1 MASVTSL
8 MNSTSSTSSLYGNRN
23 VISGLASGM
32 DTESMIENSVSGYKS
47 KISSLQQK
55 MTQMQWKQDAY
66 RSLITQMNNL
76 LNKYTSYTS
85 STNLF
90 SANFFSKAINTVANG
105 ANAAKVSASGK
116 SSSNVSIDAIK
127 QLAEAASYTVGT
139 GHLVSNGSDTSKIEW
154 NKNVDTSKVAGSLT
168 IEYGGGDKKSGSVI
182 NLNFGEDEVFNSA
195 KEMADAINAKLKEKK
210 VTSSSSTSSADNY
223 LEAYVDGTGRVAIK
237 DLKGNNFRISG
248 VSGEGM
254 QKIFEE
260 TERGSIAASTK
271 PVTKDDL
278 VDSVKRED
286 YLKDQTIYV
295 NLDGKTKSIKLE
307 DIFNSDTYKNAA
319 KGNEQQKSEAFAK
332 ALNERLGSEFNGKV
346 KVEAGTDGSLKFTGP
361 GKGST
366 LMVKGSNDAVN
377 NALGLGEGGYSTNLQ
392 TGWTLKRVLGDKAA
406 GLFTEAAT
414 DKDGNFIDKDGKIVD
429 SKDKAAKVATIEING
444 TRLQFGEDD
453 TIQTVMDKINGSD
466 AGVELKYSS
475 MTGNFAFTS
484 KETGADSKI
493 DIGGTLGTALFVP
506 DEGKLS
512 GNFNEAY
519 GLGLKSGE
527 SKHITFKPEGV
538 GVTVGFSINAD
549 TTMEDVA
556 KELTESFSNEKI
568 SFSVNKYTGALE
580 ATNTKT
586 GESVNLQVGERV
598 DALDRPRPGGGY
610 YTKFEEKYQSKGGT
624 SKYTQGK
631 DAVFTAT
638 VNGEQLTLTRSSN
651 TVDLDGMSVTLKGA
665 FGYTADGK
673 VDPTAEKIT
682 FTTNS
687 DSDKIVDTIKA
698 FVEDYNKLVTELHNA
713 YSTMPLQDSKGN
725 NYLPMTEDELAKN
738 SESYIKS
745 YEEKA
750 KTGLLFGDSDL
761 SNLYTRLTQSVQ
773 GSGEIGAALRS
784 IGLSVE
790 YSAGLSTL
798 SLDEDKLRSALDSD
812 PDKVKNAFTAS
823 TSTGASSN
831 GIMAG
836 LKSTLEQYGK
846 TSMGSP
852 GILVKKAGT
861 TLSSYSLTNNEIQDQ
876 MDNLQKQIDKWQDKM
891 GDRIDFYTKQFTQL
905 EMLIN
910 QMNSQSS
917 ALSGMMG
924 G

>member
-1 MASVTSL
+1 

-139 GHLVSNGSDTSKIEW
+139 SHLVSNGSDTSKIEW
-154 NKNVDTSKVAGSLT
+154 NTNVDTSKVAGSLT

-195 KEMADAINAKLKEKK
+195 QEMADAINAKLKEKK

-237 DLKGNNFRISG
+237 DLKGNNFRITG

-271 PVTKDDL
+271 PVTKADL

-286 YLKDQTIYV
+286 YLKNQTIYV

-319 KGNEQQKSEAFAK
+319 KGTEQQKSEAFAA
-332 ALNERLGSEFNGKV
+332 ALNERLDSEFNGKV
-346 KVEAGTDGSLKFTGP
+346 KVEANADGSLKFTGP
-361 GKGST
+361 ENNGST

-392 TGWTLKRVLGDKAA
+392 TGWTLKKVLGDKAA

-414 DKDGNFIDKDGKIVD
+414 DKDGNFIDKDGKVVD
-429 SKDKAAKVATIEING
+429 SADKAAKVATIEING
-444 TRLQFGEDD
+444 TKLQFGEDD

-493 DIGGTLGTALFVP
+493 DIGGTLGTALF
-506 DEGKLS
+506 G
-512 GNFNEAY
+512 
-519 GLGLKSGE
+519 
-527 SKHITFKPEGV
+527 
-538 GVTVGFSINAD
+538 
-549 TTMEDVA
+549 
-556 KELTESFSNEKI
+556 
-568 SFSVNKYTGALE
+568 
-580 ATNTKT
+580 
-586 GESVNLQVGERV
+586 RV
-598 DALDRPRPGGGY
+598 DSSGITDDKAEVNPDIKGT
-610 YTKFEEKYQSKGGT
+610 YTK
-624 SKYTQGK
+624 GK
-631 DAVFTAT
+631 DAEFVAT
-638 VNGEQLTLTRSSN
+638 VNGERLELTRSSN
-651 TVDLDGMSVTLKGA
+651 TVDLDGLSVTLKGT
-665 FGYTADGK
+665 FDEGG
-673 VDPTAEKIT
+673 EKIT

-687 DSDKIVDTIKA
+687 DSDKIVDTVKA

-713 YSTMPLQDSKGN
+713 YSTMPLQDSRGN
-725 NYLPMTEDELAKN
+725 NYLPMTEDEMSKN

-846 TSMGSP
+846 TSIGSP

>member
-139 GHLVSNGSDTSKIEW
+139 SHLVSNGSDTSKIEW
-154 NKNVDTSKVAGSLT
+154 NTNVDTSKVAGSLT

-195 KEMADAINAKLKEKK
+195 QEMADAINAKLKEKK

-237 DLKGNNFRISG
+237 DLKGNNFRITG

-271 PVTKDDL
+271 PVTKADL

-286 YLKDQTIYV
+286 YLKNQTIYV

-319 KGNEQQKSEAFAK
+319 KGTEQQKSEAFAA
-332 ALNERLGSEFNGKV
+332 ALNERLDSEFNGKV
-346 KVEAGTDGSLKFTGP
+346 KVEANADGSLKFTGP
-361 GKGST
+361 ENNGST

-392 TGWTLKRVLGDKAA
+392 TGWTLKKVLGDKAA

-414 DKDGNFIDKDGKIVD
+414 DKDGNFIDKDGKVVD
-429 SKDKAAKVATIEING
+429 SADKAAKVATIEING
-444 TRLQFGEDD
+444 TKLQFGEDD

-493 DIGGTLGTALFVP
+493 DIGGTLGTALF
-506 DEGKLS
+506 G
-512 GNFNEAY
+512 
-519 GLGLKSGE
+519 
-527 SKHITFKPEGV
+527 
-538 GVTVGFSINAD
+538 
-549 TTMEDVA
+549 
-556 KELTESFSNEKI
+556 
-568 SFSVNKYTGALE
+568 
-580 ATNTKT
+580 
-586 GESVNLQVGERV
+586 RV
-598 DALDRPRPGGGY
+598 DSSGITDDKAEVNPDIKGT
-610 YTKFEEKYQSKGGT
+610 YTK
-624 SKYTQGK
+624 GK
-631 DAVFTAT
+631 DAEFVAT
-638 VNGEQLTLTRSSN
+638 VNGERLELTRSSN
-651 TVDLDGMSVTLKGA
+651 TVDLDGLSVTLKGT
-665 FGYTADGK
+665 FDEGG
-673 VDPTAEKIT
+673 EKIT

-687 DSDKIVDTIKA
+687 DSDKIVDTVKA

-713 YSTMPLQDSKGN
+713 YSTMPLQDSRGN
-725 NYLPMTEDELAKN
+725 NYLPMTEDEMSKN

-836 LKSTLEQYGK
+836 LKSTQEQYGK
-846 TSMGSP
+846 TSIGSP

>member
-139 GHLVSNGSDTSKIEW
+139 SHLVSNGSDTSKIEW
-154 NKNVDTSKVAGSLT
+154 NTNVDTSKVAGSLT

-195 KEMADAINAKLKEKK
+195 QEMADAINAKLKEKK

-237 DLKGNNFRISG
+237 DLKGNNFRITG

-271 PVTKDDL
+271 PVTKADL

-286 YLKDQTIYV
+286 YLKNQTIYV

-319 KGNEQQKSEAFAK
+319 KGTEQQKSEAFAA
-332 ALNERLGSEFNGKV
+332 ALNERLDSEFNGKV
-346 KVEAGTDGSLKFTGP
+346 KVEANADGSLKFTGP
-361 GKGST
+361 ENNGST

-392 TGWTLKRVLGDKAA
+392 TGWTLKKVLGDKAA

-414 DKDGNFIDKDGKIVD
+414 DKDGNYIDKDGKVVD
-429 SKDKAAKVATIEING
+429 SEDKAAKVATIEING
-444 TRLQFGEDD
+444 TKLQFGEDD

-493 DIGGTLGTALFVP
+493 DIGGTLGTALF
-506 DEGKLS
+506 G
-512 GNFNEAY
+512 
-519 GLGLKSGE
+519 
-527 SKHITFKPEGV
+527 
-538 GVTVGFSINAD
+538 
-549 TTMEDVA
+549 
-556 KELTESFSNEKI
+556 
-568 SFSVNKYTGALE
+568 
-580 ATNTKT
+580 
-586 GESVNLQVGERV
+586 RV
-598 DALDRPRPGGGY
+598 DSSGITDDKAEVNPDIKGT
-610 YTKFEEKYQSKGGT
+610 YTK
-624 SKYTQGK
+624 GK
-631 DAVFTAT
+631 DAEFVAT
-638 VNGEQLTLTRSSN
+638 VNGERLELTRSSN
-651 TVDLDGMSVTLKGA
+651 TVDLDGLSVTLKGT
-665 FGYTADGK
+665 FDEGG
-673 VDPTAEKIT
+673 EKIT

-687 DSDKIVDTIKA
+687 DSDKIVDTVKA

-713 YSTMPLQDSKGN
+713 YSTMPLQDSRGN
-725 NYLPMTEDELAKN
+725 NYLPMTEDEMSKN

-846 TSMGSP
+846 TSIGSP

>member
-139 GHLVSNGSDTSKIEW
+139 SHLVSNGSDTSKIEW
-154 NKNVDTSKVAGSLT
+154 NTNVDTSKVAGSLT

-195 KEMADAINAKLKEKK
+195 QEMADAINAKLKEKK

-237 DLKGNNFRISG
+237 DLKGNNFRITG

-271 PVTKDDL
+271 PVTKADL

-286 YLKDQTIYV
+286 YLKNQTIYV

-319 KGNEQQKSEAFAK
+319 KGTEQQKSEAFAA
-332 ALNERLGSEFNGKV
+332 ALNERLDSEFNGKV
-346 KVEAGTDGSLKFTGP
+346 KVEANADGSLKFTGP
-361 GKGST
+361 ENNGST

-392 TGWTLKRVLGDKAA
+392 TGWTLKKVLGDKAA

-414 DKDGNFIDKDGKIVD
+414 DKDGNFIDKDGKVVD
-429 SKDKAAKVATIEING
+429 SADKAAKVATIEING
-444 TRLQFGEDD
+444 TKLQFGEDD

-493 DIGGTLGTALFVP
+493 DIGGTLGTALF
-506 DEGKLS
+506 G
-512 GNFNEAY
+512 
-519 GLGLKSGE
+519 
-527 SKHITFKPEGV
+527 
-538 GVTVGFSINAD
+538 
-549 TTMEDVA
+549 
-556 KELTESFSNEKI
+556 
-568 SFSVNKYTGALE
+568 
-580 ATNTKT
+580 
-586 GESVNLQVGERV
+586 RV
-598 DALDRPRPGGGY
+598 DSSGITDDKAEVNPDIKGT
-610 YTKFEEKYQSKGGT
+610 YTK
-624 SKYTQGK
+624 GK
-631 DAVFTAT
+631 DAEFVAT
-638 VNGEQLTLTRSSN
+638 VNGERLELKRSSN
-651 TVDLDGMSVTLKGA
+651 TVDLDGLSVTLKGT
-665 FGYTADGK
+665 FDEGG
-673 VDPTAEKIT
+673 EKIT

-687 DSDKIVDTIKA
+687 DSDKIVDTVKA

-713 YSTMPLQDSKGN
+713 YSTMPLQDSRGN
-725 NYLPMTEDELAKN
+725 NYLPMTEDEMSKN

-846 TSMGSP
+846 TSIGSP

>member
-139 GHLVSNGSDTSKIEW
+139 SHLVSNGSDTSKIEW
-154 NKNVDTSKVAGSLT
+154 NTNVDTSKVAGSLT

-195 KEMADAINAKLKEKK
+195 QEMADAINAKLKEKK

-237 DLKGNNFRISG
+237 DLKGNNFRITG

-271 PVTKDDL
+271 PVTKADL

-286 YLKDQTIYV
+286 YLKNQTIYV

-319 KGNEQQKSEAFAK
+319 KGTEQQKSEAFAA
-332 ALNERLGSEFNGKV
+332 ALNERLDSEFNGKV
-346 KVEAGTDGSLKFTGP
+346 KVEANADGSLKFTGP
-361 GKGST
+361 ENNGST

-392 TGWTLKRVLGDKAA
+392 TGWTLKKVLGDKAA

-414 DKDGNFIDKDGKIVD
+414 DKDGNFIDKDGKVVD
-429 SKDKAAKVATIEING
+429 SADKAAKVATIEING
-444 TRLQFGEDD
+444 TKLQFGEDD

-493 DIGGTLGTALFVP
+493 DIGGTLGTALF
-506 DEGKLS
+506 G
-512 GNFNEAY
+512 
-519 GLGLKSGE
+519 
-527 SKHITFKPEGV
+527 
-538 GVTVGFSINAD
+538 
-549 TTMEDVA
+549 
-556 KELTESFSNEKI
+556 
-568 SFSVNKYTGALE
+568 
-580 ATNTKT
+580 
-586 GESVNLQVGERV
+586 RV
-598 DALDRPRPGGGY
+598 DSSGITDDKAEVNPDIKGT
-610 YTKFEEKYQSKGGT
+610 YTK
-624 SKYTQGK
+624 GK
-631 DAVFTAT
+631 DAEFVAT
-638 VNGEQLTLTRSSN
+638 VNGERLELTRSSN
-651 TVDLDGMSVTLKGA
+651 TVDLDGLSVTLKGT
-665 FGYTADGK
+665 FDESS
-673 VDPTAEKIT
+673 EKIT
-682 FTTNS
+682 FTTTS
-687 DSDKIVDTIKA
+687 DSDKIVDTVKA

-725 NYLPMTEDELAKN
+725 DYLPLTEDEISKN

-846 TSMGSP
+846 TSIGSP

-905 EMLIN
+905 EMLMN

>member
-8 MNSTSSTSSLYGNRN
+8 MNSTNNTSSIYGNRN
-23 VISGLASGM
+23 VLSGLASGM

-139 GHLVSNGSDTSKIEW
+139 SHLVSNGSDTSKIEW
-154 NKNVDTSKVAGSLT
+154 NTNVDTSKVAGSLT

-195 KEMADAINAKLKEKK
+195 QEMADAINAKLKEKK

-237 DLKGNNFRISG
+237 DLKGNNFRITG

-271 PVTKDDL
+271 PVTKADL

-286 YLKDQTIYV
+286 YLKNQTIYV

-319 KGNEQQKSEAFAK
+319 KGTEQQKSEAFAA
-332 ALNERLGSEFNGKV
+332 ALNERLDSEFNGKV
-346 KVEAGTDGSLKFTGP
+346 KVEANADGSLKFTGP
-361 GKGST
+361 ENNGST

-392 TGWTLKRVLGDKAA
+392 TGWTLKKVLGDKAA

-414 DKDGNFIDKDGKIVD
+414 DKDGNFIGKVVD
-429 SKDKAAKVATIEING
+429 SADKAAKVATIEING
-444 TRLQFGEDD
+444 TKLQFGEDD

-493 DIGGTLGTALFVP
+493 DIGGTLGTALF
-506 DEGKLS
+506 G
-512 GNFNEAY
+512 
-519 GLGLKSGE
+519 
-527 SKHITFKPEGV
+527 
-538 GVTVGFSINAD
+538 
-549 TTMEDVA
+549 
-556 KELTESFSNEKI
+556 
-568 SFSVNKYTGALE
+568 
-580 ATNTKT
+580 
-586 GESVNLQVGERV
+586 RV
-598 DALDRPRPGGGY
+598 DSSGITDDKAEVNPDIKGT
-610 YTKFEEKYQSKGGT
+610 YTK
-624 SKYTQGK
+624 GK
-631 DAVFTAT
+631 DAEFVAT
-638 VNGEQLTLTRSSN
+638 VNGERLELTRSSN
-651 TVDLDGMSVTLKGA
+651 TVDLDGLSVTLKGT
-665 FGYTADGK
+665 FDEGG
-673 VDPTAEKIT
+673 EKIT

-687 DSDKIVDTIKA
+687 DSDKIVDTVKA

-713 YSTMPLQDSKGN
+713 YSTMPLQDSRGN
-725 NYLPMTEDELAKN
+725 NYLPMTEDEMSKN

-846 TSMGSP
+846 TSIGSP

>member
-1 MASVTSL
+1 M
-8 MNSTSSTSSLYGNRN
+8 
-23 VISGLASGM
+23 
-32 DTESMIENSVSGYKS
+32 
-47 KISSLQQK
+47 
-55 MTQMQWKQDAY
+55 
-66 RSLITQMNNL
+66 
-76 LNKYTSYTS
+76 
-85 STNLF
+85 
-90 SANFFSKAINTVANG
+90 
-105 ANAAKVSASGK
+105 
-116 SSSNVSIDAIK
+116 
-127 QLAEAASYTVGT
+127 
-139 GHLVSNGSDTSKIEW
+139 
-154 NKNVDTSKVAGSLT
+154 DTSKVAGSLT

-195 KEMADAINAKLKEKK
+195 QEMADAINAKLKEKK

-237 DLKGNNFRISG
+237 DLKGNNFRITG

-271 PVTKDDL
+271 PVTKADL

-286 YLKDQTIYV
+286 YLKNQTIYV

-319 KGNEQQKSEAFAK
+319 KGTEQQKSEAFAA
-332 ALNERLGSEFNGKV
+332 ALNERLDSEFNGKV
-346 KVEAGTDGSLKFTGP
+346 KVEANADGSLKFTGP
-361 GKGST
+361 ENNGST

-392 TGWTLKRVLGDKAA
+392 TGWTLKKVLGDKAA

-414 DKDGNFIDKDGKIVD
+414 DKDGNFIDKDGKVVD
-429 SKDKAAKVATIEING
+429 SADKAAKVATIEING
-444 TRLQFGEDD
+444 TKLQFGEDD

-493 DIGGTLGTALFVP
+493 DIGGTLGTALF
-506 DEGKLS
+506 G
-512 GNFNEAY
+512 
-519 GLGLKSGE
+519 
-527 SKHITFKPEGV
+527 
-538 GVTVGFSINAD
+538 
-549 TTMEDVA
+549 
-556 KELTESFSNEKI
+556 
-568 SFSVNKYTGALE
+568 
-580 ATNTKT
+580 
-586 GESVNLQVGERV
+586 RV
-598 DALDRPRPGGGY
+598 DSSGITDDKAEVNPDIKGT
-610 YTKFEEKYQSKGGT
+610 YTK
-624 SKYTQGK
+624 GK
-631 DAVFTAT
+631 DAEFVAT
-638 VNGEQLTLTRSSN
+638 VNGERLELTRSSN
-651 TVDLDGMSVTLKGA
+651 TVDLDGLSVTLKGT
-665 FGYTADGK
+665 FDEGG
-673 VDPTAEKIT
+673 EKIT

-687 DSDKIVDTIKA
+687 DSDKIVDTVKA

-713 YSTMPLQDSKGN
+713 YSTMPLQDSRGN
-725 NYLPMTEDELAKN
+725 NYLPMTEDEMSKN

-846 TSMGSP
+846 TSIGSP

-905 EMLIN
+905 EMLMN

>member
-139 GHLVSNGSDTSKIEW
+139 SHLVSNGSDTSKIEW
-154 NKNVDTSKVAGSLT
+154 NTNVDTSKVAGSLT

-195 KEMADAINAKLKEKK
+195 QEMADAINAKLKEKK

-237 DLKGNNFRISG
+237 DLKGNNFRITG

-271 PVTKDDL
+271 PVTKADL

-286 YLKDQTIYV
+286 YLKNQTIYV

-319 KGNEQQKSEAFAK
+319 KGTEQQKSEAFAA
-332 ALNERLGSEFNGKV
+332 ALNERLDSEFNGKV
-346 KVEAGTDGSLKFTGP
+346 KVEANADGSLKFTGP
-361 GKGST
+361 ENNGST

-392 TGWTLKRVLGDKAA
+392 TGWTLKKVLGDKAA

-414 DKDGNFIDKDGKIVD
+414 DKDGNFIDKDGKVVD
-429 SKDKAAKVATIEING
+429 SADKAAKVATIEING
-444 TRLQFGEDD
+444 TKLQFGEDD

-493 DIGGTLGTALFVP
+493 DIGGTLGTALF
-506 DEGKLS
+506 G
-512 GNFNEAY
+512 
-519 GLGLKSGE
+519 
-527 SKHITFKPEGV
+527 
-538 GVTVGFSINAD
+538 
-549 TTMEDVA
+549 
-556 KELTESFSNEKI
+556 
-568 SFSVNKYTGALE
+568 
-580 ATNTKT
+580 
-586 GESVNLQVGERV
+586 RV
-598 DALDRPRPGGGY
+598 DSSGITDDKAEVNPDIKGT
-610 YTKFEEKYQSKGGT
+610 YTK
-624 SKYTQGK
+624 GK
-631 DAVFTAT
+631 DAEFVAT
-638 VNGEQLTLTRSSN
+638 VNGERLELKRSSN
-651 TVDLDGMSVTLKGA
+651 TVDLDGLSVTLKGT
-665 FGYTADGK
+665 FDEGG
-673 VDPTAEKIT
+673 EKIT

-687 DSDKIVDTIKA
+687 DSDKIVDTVKA
-698 FVEDYNKLVTELHNA
+698 FVEDYNKRATELHNA
-713 YSTMPLQDSKGN
+713 YSTMPLQDSRGN
-725 NYLPMTEDELAKN
+725 NYLPMTEDEMSKN

-846 TSMGSP
+846 TSIGSP

-905 EMLIN
+905 EMLMN

>member
-139 GHLVSNGSDTSKIEW
+139 SHLVSNGSDTSKIEW
-154 NKNVDTSKVAGSLT
+154 NTNVDTSKVAGSLT

-195 KEMADAINAKLKEKK
+195 QEMADAINAKLKENK

-237 DLKGNNFRISG
+237 DLKGNNFRITG

-271 PVTKDDL
+271 PVTKADL

-286 YLKDQTIYV
+286 YLKNQTIYV

-319 KGNEQQKSEAFAK
+319 KGTEQQKSEAFAA
-332 ALNERLGSEFNGKV
+332 ALNERLDSEFNGKV
-346 KVEAGTDGSLKFTGP
+346 KVEANADGSLKFTGP
-361 GKGST
+361 ENNGST

-392 TGWTLKRVLGDKAA
+392 TGWTLKKVLGDKAA

-414 DKDGNFIDKDGKIVD
+414 DKDGNFIDKDGKVVD
-429 SKDKAAKVATIEING
+429 SADKAAKVATIEING
-444 TRLQFGEDD
+444 TKLQFGEDD

-493 DIGGTLGTALFVP
+493 DIGGTLGTALF
-506 DEGKLS
+506 G
-512 GNFNEAY
+512 
-519 GLGLKSGE
+519 
-527 SKHITFKPEGV
+527 
-538 GVTVGFSINAD
+538 
-549 TTMEDVA
+549 
-556 KELTESFSNEKI
+556 
-568 SFSVNKYTGALE
+568 
-580 ATNTKT
+580 
-586 GESVNLQVGERV
+586 RV
-598 DALDRPRPGGGY
+598 DSSGITDDKAEVNPDIKGT
-610 YTKFEEKYQSKGGT
+610 YTK
-624 SKYTQGK
+624 GK
-631 DAVFTAT
+631 DAEFVAT
-638 VNGEQLTLTRSSN
+638 VNGERLELTRSSN
-651 TVDLDGMSVTLKGA
+651 TVDLDGLSVTLKGT
-665 FGYTADGK
+665 FDEGG
-673 VDPTAEKIT
+673 EKIT

-687 DSDKIVDTIKA
+687 DSDKIVDTVKA

-713 YSTMPLQDSKGN
+713 YSTMPLQDSRGN
-725 NYLPMTEDELAKN
+725 NYLPMTEDEMSKN

-846 TSMGSP
+846 TSIGSP

>member
-1 MASVTSL
+1 
-8 MNSTSSTSSLYGNRN
+8 
-23 VISGLASGM
+23 
-32 DTESMIENSVSGYKS
+32 
-47 KISSLQQK
+47 
-55 MTQMQWKQDAY
+55 
-66 RSLITQMNNL
+66 
-76 LNKYTSYTS
+76 
-85 STNLF
+85 
-90 SANFFSKAINTVANG
+90 
-105 ANAAKVSASGK
+105 
-116 SSSNVSIDAIK
+116 
-127 QLAEAASYTVGT
+127 
-139 GHLVSNGSDTSKIEW
+139 
-154 NKNVDTSKVAGSLT
+154 
-168 IEYGGGDKKSGSVI
+168 
-182 NLNFGEDEVFNSA
+182 
-195 KEMADAINAKLKEKK
+195 
-210 VTSSSSTSSADNY
+210 
-223 LEAYVDGTGRVAIK
+223 
-237 DLKGNNFRISG
+237 
-248 VSGEGM
+248 M

-271 PVTKDDL
+271 PVTKADL

-286 YLKDQTIYV
+286 YLKNQTIYV

-319 KGNEQQKSEAFAK
+319 KGTEQQKSEAFAA
-332 ALNERLGSEFNGKV
+332 ALNERLDSEFNGKV
-346 KVEAGTDGSLKFTGP
+346 KVEANADGSLKFTGP
-361 GKGST
+361 ENNGST

-392 TGWTLKRVLGDKAA
+392 TGWTLKKVLGDKAA

-414 DKDGNFIDKDGKIVD
+414 DKDGNYIDKDGKVVD
-429 SKDKAAKVATIEING
+429 SADKAAKVATIEING
-444 TRLQFGEDD
+444 TKLQFGEDD

-493 DIGGTLGTALFVP
+493 DIVGTLGTALF
-506 DEGKLS
+506 G
-512 GNFNEAY
+512 
-519 GLGLKSGE
+519 
-527 SKHITFKPEGV
+527 
-538 GVTVGFSINAD
+538 
-549 TTMEDVA
+549 
-556 KELTESFSNEKI
+556 
-568 SFSVNKYTGALE
+568 
-580 ATNTKT
+580 
-586 GESVNLQVGERV
+586 RV
-598 DALDRPRPGGGY
+598 DSSGITDDKAEVNPDIKGT
-610 YTKFEEKYQSKGGT
+610 YTK
-624 SKYTQGK
+624 GK
-631 DAVFTAT
+631 DAEFVAT
-638 VNGEQLTLTRSSN
+638 VNGERLELKRSSN
-651 TVDLDGMSVTLKGA
+651 TVDLDGLSVTLKGT
-665 FGYTADGK
+665 FDEGG
-673 VDPTAEKIT
+673 EKIT

-687 DSDKIVDTIKA
+687 DSDKIVDTVKA

-713 YSTMPLQDSKGN
+713 YSTMPLQDSRGN
-725 NYLPMTEDELAKN
+725 NYLPMTEDEMSKN

-846 TSMGSP
+846 TSIGSP

>member
-139 GHLVSNGSDTSKIEW
+139 SHLVSNGSDTSKIEW
-154 NKNVDTSKVAGSLT
+154 NTNVDTSKVAGSLT

-195 KEMADAINAKLKEKK
+195 QEMADAINAKLKEKK

-237 DLKGNNFRISG
+237 DLKGNNFRITG

-271 PVTKDDL
+271 PVTKADL

-286 YLKDQTIYV
+286 YLKNQTIYV

-319 KGNEQQKSEAFAK
+319 KGTEQQKSEAFAA
-332 ALNERLGSEFNGKV
+332 ALNERLDSEFNGKV
-346 KVEAGTDGSLKFTGP
+346 KVEANADGSLKFTGP
-361 GKGST
+361 ENNGST

-392 TGWTLKRVLGDKAA
+392 TGWTLKKVLGDKAA

-414 DKDGNFIDKDGKIVD
+414 DKDGNYIDKDGKVVD
-429 SKDKAAKVATIEING
+429 SEDKAAKVATIEING
-444 TRLQFGEDD
+444 TKLQFGEDD

-493 DIGGTLGTALFVP
+493 KIDGSLGIALFGKVDPSAVSGDKTDVNP
-506 DEGKLS
+506 DIKG
-512 GNFNEAY
+512 
-519 GLGLKSGE
+519 
-527 SKHITFKPEGV
+527 T
-538 GVTVGFSINAD
+538 
-549 TTMEDVA
+549 
-556 KELTESFSNEKI
+556 
-568 SFSVNKYTGALE
+568 
-580 ATNTKT
+580 
-586 GESVNLQVGERV
+586 
-598 DALDRPRPGGGY
+598 
-610 YTKFEEKYQSKGGT
+610 YTK
-624 SKYTQGK
+624 GK
-631 DAVFTAT
+631 DAEFVAT
-638 VNGEQLTLTRSSN
+638 VNGERLELKRSSN
-651 TVDLDGMSVTLKGA
+651 TVDLDGLSVTLKGT
-665 FGYTADGK
+665 FDEGG
-673 VDPTAEKIT
+673 EKIT

-687 DSDKIVDTIKA
+687 DSDKIVDTVKA

-713 YSTMPLQDSKGN
+713 YSTMPLQDSRGN
-725 NYLPMTEDELAKN
+725 NYLPMTEDEMSKN

-846 TSMGSP
+846 TSIGSP

-891 GDRIDFYTKQFTQL
+891 CDRIDFYTKQFTQL

>member
-139 GHLVSNGSDTSKIEW
+139 SHLVSNGSDTSKIEW
-154 NKNVDTSKVAGSLT
+154 NTNVDTSKVAGSLT

-195 KEMADAINAKLKEKK
+195 QEMADAINAKLKEKK

-237 DLKGNNFRISG
+237 DLKGNNFRITG

-271 PVTKDDL
+271 PVTKADL

-286 YLKDQTIYV
+286 YLKNQTIYV

-319 KGNEQQKSEAFAK
+319 KGTEQQKSEAFAA
-332 ALNERLGSEFNGKV
+332 ALNERLDSESNGKV
-346 KVEAGTDGSLKFTGP
+346 KVEANADGSLKFTGP
-361 GKGST
+361 ENNGST

-392 TGWTLKRVLGDKAA
+392 TGWTLKKVLGDKAA

-414 DKDGNFIDKDGKIVD
+414 DKDGNFIDKDGKVVD
-429 SKDKAAKVATIEING
+429 SADKAAKVATIEING
-444 TRLQFGEDD
+444 TKLQFGEDD

-493 DIGGTLGTALFVP
+493 DIGGTLGTALF
-506 DEGKLS
+506 G
-512 GNFNEAY
+512 
-519 GLGLKSGE
+519 
-527 SKHITFKPEGV
+527 
-538 GVTVGFSINAD
+538 
-549 TTMEDVA
+549 
-556 KELTESFSNEKI
+556 
-568 SFSVNKYTGALE
+568 
-580 ATNTKT
+580 
-586 GESVNLQVGERV
+586 RV
-598 DALDRPRPGGGY
+598 DSSGITDDKAEVNPDIKGT
-610 YTKFEEKYQSKGGT
+610 YTK
-624 SKYTQGK
+624 GK
-631 DAVFTAT
+631 DAEFVAT
-638 VNGEQLTLTRSSN
+638 VNGERLELTRSSN
-651 TVDLDGMSVTLKGA
+651 TVDLDGLSVTLKGT
-665 FGYTADGK
+665 FDEGG
-673 VDPTAEKIT
+673 EKIT

-687 DSDKIVDTIKA
+687 DSDKIVDTVKA

-713 YSTMPLQDSKGN
+713 YSTMPLQDSRGN
-725 NYLPMTEDELAKN
+725 NYLPMTEDEMSKN

-846 TSMGSP
+846 TSIGSP

>member
-139 GHLVSNGSDTSKIEW
+139 SHLVSNGSDTSKIEW
-154 NKNVDTSKVAGSLT
+154 NTNVDTSKVAGSLT

-195 KEMADAINAKLKEKK
+195 QEMADAINAKLKEKK

-237 DLKGNNFRISG
+237 DLKGNNFRITG

-271 PVTKDDL
+271 PVTKADL

-286 YLKDQTIYV
+286 YLKNQTIYV

-319 KGNEQQKSEAFAK
+319 KGTEQQKSEAFAA
-332 ALNERLGSEFNGKV
+332 ALNERLDSEFNGKV
-346 KVEAGTDGSLKFTGP
+346 KVEANADGSLKFTGP
-361 GKGST
+361 ENNGST

-392 TGWTLKRVLGDKAA
+392 TGWTLKKVLGDKAA

-414 DKDGNFIDKDGKIVD
+414 DKDGNFIDKDGKVVD
-429 SKDKAAKVATIEING
+429 SADKAAKVATIEING
-444 TRLQFGEDD
+444 TKLQFGEDD

-493 DIGGTLGTALFVP
+493 DIGGTLGTALF
-506 DEGKLS
+506 G
-512 GNFNEAY
+512 
-519 GLGLKSGE
+519 
-527 SKHITFKPEGV
+527 
-538 GVTVGFSINAD
+538 
-549 TTMEDVA
+549 
-556 KELTESFSNEKI
+556 
-568 SFSVNKYTGALE
+568 
-580 ATNTKT
+580 
-586 GESVNLQVGERV
+586 RV
-598 DALDRPRPGGGY
+598 DSSGITDDKAEVNPDIKGT
-610 YTKFEEKYQSKGGT
+610 YTK
-624 SKYTQGK
+624 GK
-631 DAVFTAT
+631 DAEFVAT
-638 VNGEQLTLTRSSN
+638 VNGERLELTRSSN
-651 TVDLDGMSVTLKGA
+651 TVDLDGLSVTLKGT
-665 FGYTADGK
+665 FDEGG
-673 VDPTAEKIT
+673 EKIT

-687 DSDKIVDTIKA
+687 DSDKIVDTVKA

-713 YSTMPLQDSKGN
+713 YSTMPLQDSRGN
-725 NYLPMTEDELAKN
+725 NYLPMTEDEMSKN

-831 GIMAG
+831 GIMAA

-846 TSMGSP
+846 TSIGSP

>member
-139 GHLVSNGSDTSKIEW
+139 SHLVSNGSDTSKIEW
-154 NKNVDTSKVAGSLT
+154 NTNVDTSKVAGSLT

-195 KEMADAINAKLKEKK
+195 QEMADAINAKLKEKK

-237 DLKGNNFRISG
+237 DLKGNNFRITG

-271 PVTKDDL
+271 PVTKADL

-286 YLKDQTIYV
+286 YLKNQTIYV

-319 KGNEQQKSEAFAK
+319 KGTEQQKSEAFAA
-332 ALNERLGSEFNGKV
+332 ALNERLDSEFNGKV
-346 KVEAGTDGSLKFTGP
+346 KVEANADGSLKFTGP
-361 GKGST
+361 ENNGST

-392 TGWTLKRVLGDKAA
+392 TGWTLKKVLGDKAA

-414 DKDGNFIDKDGKIVD
+414 DKDGNFIDKDGKVVD
-429 SKDKAAKVATIEING
+429 SADKAAKVATIEING
-444 TRLQFGEDD
+444 TKLQFGEDD

-493 DIGGTLGTALFVP
+493 DIGGTLGTALF
-506 DEGKLS
+506 G
-512 GNFNEAY
+512 
-519 GLGLKSGE
+519 
-527 SKHITFKPEGV
+527 
-538 GVTVGFSINAD
+538 
-549 TTMEDVA
+549 
-556 KELTESFSNEKI
+556 
-568 SFSVNKYTGALE
+568 
-580 ATNTKT
+580 
-586 GESVNLQVGERV
+586 RV
-598 DALDRPRPGGGY
+598 DSSGITDDKAEVNPDIKGT
-610 YTKFEEKYQSKGGT
+610 YTK
-624 SKYTQGK
+624 GK
-631 DAVFTAT
+631 DAEFVAT
-638 VNGEQLTLTRSSN
+638 VNGERLELTRSSN
-651 TVDLDGMSVTLKGA
+651 TVDLDGLSVTLKGT
-665 FGYTADGK
+665 FDEGG
-673 VDPTAEKIT
+673 EKIT

-687 DSDKIVDTIKA
+687 DSDKIVDTVKA

-713 YSTMPLQDSKGN
+713 YSTMPLQDSRGN
-725 NYLPMTEDELAKN
+725 NYLPMTEDEMSKN

-750 KTGLLFGDSDL
+750 KIGLLFGDSDL

-846 TSMGSP
+846 TSIGSP

>member
-139 GHLVSNGSDTSKIEW
+139 SHLVSNGSDTSKIEW
-154 NKNVDTSKVAGSLT
+154 NTNVDTSKVAGSLT

-195 KEMADAINAKLKEKK
+195 QEMADAINAKLKEKK

-237 DLKGNNFRISG
+237 DLKGNNFRITG

-271 PVTKDDL
+271 PVTKADL

-286 YLKDQTIYV
+286 YLKNQTIYV

-319 KGNEQQKSEAFAK
+319 KGTEQQKSEAFAA
-332 ALNERLGSEFNGKV
+332 ALNERLDSEFNGKV
-346 KVEAGTDGSLKFTGP
+346 KVEANADGSLKFTGP
-361 GKGST
+361 ENNGST

-392 TGWTLKRVLGDKAA
+392 TGWTLKKVLGDKAA

-414 DKDGNFIDKDGKIVD
+414 DKDGNYIDKDGKVVD
-429 SKDKAAKVATIEING
+429 SEDKAAKVATIEING
-444 TRLQFGEDD
+444 TKLQFGEDD

-493 DIGGTLGTALFVP
+493 DIGGTLGTALF
-506 DEGKLS
+506 G
-512 GNFNEAY
+512 
-519 GLGLKSGE
+519 
-527 SKHITFKPEGV
+527 
-538 GVTVGFSINAD
+538 
-549 TTMEDVA
+549 
-556 KELTESFSNEKI
+556 
-568 SFSVNKYTGALE
+568 
-580 ATNTKT
+580 
-586 GESVNLQVGERV
+586 RV
-598 DALDRPRPGGGY
+598 DSSGITDDKAEVNPDIKGT
-610 YTKFEEKYQSKGGT
+610 YTK
-624 SKYTQGK
+624 GK
-631 DAVFTAT
+631 DAEFVAT
-638 VNGEQLTLTRSSN
+638 VNGERLELTRSSN
-651 TVDLDGMSVTLKGA
+651 TVDLDGLSVTLKGT
-665 FGYTADGK
+665 FDEGG
-673 VDPTAEKIT
+673 EKIT

-687 DSDKIVDTIKA
+687 DSDKIVDTVKA

-713 YSTMPLQDSKGN
+713 YSTMPLQDSRGN
-725 NYLPMTEDELAKN
+725 NYLPMTEDEMSKN

-846 TSMGSP
+846 TSIGSP

-905 EMLIN
+905 EMLRN

>member
-139 GHLVSNGSDTSKIEW
+139 SHLVSNGSDTSKIEW
-154 NKNVDTSKVAGSLT
+154 NTNVDTSKVAGSLT

-195 KEMADAINAKLKEKK
+195 QEMADAINAKLKEKK
-210 VTSSSSTSSADNY
+210 ATSSSSTSSADNY

-237 DLKGNNFRISG
+237 DLKGNNFRITG

-271 PVTKDDL
+271 PVTKADL

-286 YLKDQTIYV
+286 YLKNQTIYV

-319 KGNEQQKSEAFAK
+319 KGTEQQKSEAFAA
-332 ALNERLGSEFNGKV
+332 ALNERLDSEFNGKV
-346 KVEAGTDGSLKFTGP
+346 KVEANADGSLKFTGP
-361 GKGST
+361 ENNGST

-392 TGWTLKRVLGDKAA
+392 TGWTLKKVLGDKAA

-414 DKDGNFIDKDGKIVD
+414 DKDGNFIDKDGKVVD
-429 SKDKAAKVATIEING
+429 SADKAAKVATIEING
-444 TRLQFGEDD
+444 TKLQFGEDD

-493 DIGGTLGTALFVP
+493 DIGGTLGTALF
-506 DEGKLS
+506 G
-512 GNFNEAY
+512 
-519 GLGLKSGE
+519 
-527 SKHITFKPEGV
+527 
-538 GVTVGFSINAD
+538 
-549 TTMEDVA
+549 
-556 KELTESFSNEKI
+556 
-568 SFSVNKYTGALE
+568 
-580 ATNTKT
+580 
-586 GESVNLQVGERV
+586 RV
-598 DALDRPRPGGGY
+598 DSSGITDDKAEVNPDIKGT
-610 YTKFEEKYQSKGGT
+610 YTK
-624 SKYTQGK
+624 GK
-631 DAVFTAT
+631 DAEFVAT
-638 VNGEQLTLTRSSN
+638 VNGERLELTRSSN
-651 TVDLDGMSVTLKGA
+651 TVDLDGLSVTLKGT
-665 FGYTADGK
+665 FDEGG
-673 VDPTAEKIT
+673 EKIT

-687 DSDKIVDTIKA
+687 DSDKIVDTVKA

-713 YSTMPLQDSKGN
+713 YSTMPLQDSRGN
-725 NYLPMTEDELAKN
+725 NYLPMTEDEMSKN

-846 TSMGSP
+846 TSIGSP

-905 EMLIN
+905 EMLMN

>member
-139 GHLVSNGSDTSKIEW
+139 SHLVSNGSDTSKIEW
-154 NKNVDTSKVAGSLT
+154 NTNVDTSKVAGSLT

-195 KEMADAINAKLKEKK
+195 QEMADAINAKLKEKK

-237 DLKGNNFRISG
+237 DLKGNNFRITG

-271 PVTKDDL
+271 PVTKADL

-286 YLKDQTIYV
+286 YLKNQTIYV

-319 KGNEQQKSEAFAK
+319 KGTEQQKSEAFAA
-332 ALNERLGSEFNGKV
+332 ALNERLDSEFNGKV
-346 KVEAGTDGSLKFTGP
+346 KVEANADGSLKFTGP
-361 GKGST
+361 ENNGST

-392 TGWTLKRVLGDKAA
+392 TGWTLKKVLGDKAA

-414 DKDGNFIDKDGKIVD
+414 DKDGNFIDKDGKVVD
-429 SKDKAAKVATIEING
+429 SADKAAKVATIEING
-444 TRLQFGEDD
+444 TKLQFGEDD

-493 DIGGTLGTALFVP
+493 DIGGTLGTALF
-506 DEGKLS
+506 G
-512 GNFNEAY
+512 
-519 GLGLKSGE
+519 
-527 SKHITFKPEGV
+527 
-538 GVTVGFSINAD
+538 
-549 TTMEDVA
+549 
-556 KELTESFSNEKI
+556 
-568 SFSVNKYTGALE
+568 
-580 ATNTKT
+580 
-586 GESVNLQVGERV
+586 RV
-598 DALDRPRPGGGY
+598 DSSGITDDKAEVNPDIKGT
-610 YTKFEEKYQSKGGT
+610 YTK
-624 SKYTQGK
+624 GK
-631 DAVFTAT
+631 DAEFVAT
-638 VNGEQLTLTRSSN
+638 VNGERLELTRSSN
-651 TVDLDGMSVTLKGA
+651 TVDLDGLSVTLKGT
-665 FGYTADGK
+665 FDEGG
-673 VDPTAEKIT
+673 EKIT

-687 DSDKIVDTIKA
+687 DSDKIVDTVKA

-713 YSTMPLQDSKGN
+713 YSTMPLQDSRGN
-725 NYLPMTEDELAKN
+725 NYLPMTEDEMSKN

-846 TSMGSP
+846 TSIGSP

>member
-139 GHLVSNGSDTSKIEW
+139 SHLVSNGSDTSKIEW
-154 NKNVDTSKVAGSLT
+154 NTNVDTSKVAGSLT

-195 KEMADAINAKLKEKK
+195 QEMADAINAKLKEKK

-237 DLKGNNFRISG
+237 DLKGNNFRITG

-271 PVTKDDL
+271 PVTKADL

-286 YLKDQTIYV
+286 YLKNQTIYV

-319 KGNEQQKSEAFAK
+319 KGTEQQKSEAFAA
-332 ALNERLGSEFNGKV
+332 ALNERLDSEFNGKV
-346 KVEAGTDGSLKFTGP
+346 KVEANADGSLKFTGP
-361 GKGST
+361 ENNGST

-392 TGWTLKRVLGDKAA
+392 TGWTLKKVLGDKAA

-414 DKDGNFIDKDGKIVD
+414 DKDGNYIDKDGKVVD
-429 SKDKAAKVATIEING
+429 SEDKAAKVATIEING
-444 TRLQFGEDD
+444 TKLQFGEDD

-493 DIGGTLGTALFVP
+493 DIGGTLGTALF
-506 DEGKLS
+506 G
-512 GNFNEAY
+512 
-519 GLGLKSGE
+519 
-527 SKHITFKPEGV
+527 
-538 GVTVGFSINAD
+538 
-549 TTMEDVA
+549 
-556 KELTESFSNEKI
+556 
-568 SFSVNKYTGALE
+568 
-580 ATNTKT
+580 
-586 GESVNLQVGERV
+586 RV
-598 DALDRPRPGGGY
+598 DSSGITDDKAEVNPDIKGT
-610 YTKFEEKYQSKGGT
+610 YTK
-624 SKYTQGK
+624 GK
-631 DAVFTAT
+631 DAEFVAT
-638 VNGEQLTLTRSSN
+638 VNGERLELTRSSN
-651 TVDLDGMSVTLKGA
+651 TVDLDGLSVTLKGT
-665 FGYTADGK
+665 FDEGG
-673 VDPTAEKIT
+673 EKIT

-687 DSDKIVDTIKA
+687 DSDKIVDTVKA

-713 YSTMPLQDSKGN
+713 YSTMPLQDSRGN
-725 NYLPMTEDELAKN
+725 NYLPMTEDEMSKN

-846 TSMGSP
+846 TSIGSP

-905 EMLIN
+905 EMLMN

>member
-1 MASVTSL
+1 
-8 MNSTSSTSSLYGNRN
+8 
-23 VISGLASGM
+23 
-32 DTESMIENSVSGYKS
+32 
-47 KISSLQQK
+47 
-55 MTQMQWKQDAY
+55 
-66 RSLITQMNNL
+66 
-76 LNKYTSYTS
+76 
-85 STNLF
+85 
-90 SANFFSKAINTVANG
+90 
-105 ANAAKVSASGK
+105 
-116 SSSNVSIDAIK
+116 
-127 QLAEAASYTVGT
+127 
-139 GHLVSNGSDTSKIEW
+139 
-154 NKNVDTSKVAGSLT
+154 
-168 IEYGGGDKKSGSVI
+168 
-182 NLNFGEDEVFNSA
+182 
-195 KEMADAINAKLKEKK
+195 
-210 VTSSSSTSSADNY
+210 
-223 LEAYVDGTGRVAIK
+223 
-237 DLKGNNFRISG
+237 
-248 VSGEGM
+248 
-254 QKIFEE
+254 
-260 TERGSIAASTK
+260 
-271 PVTKDDL
+271 
-278 VDSVKRED
+278 
-286 YLKDQTIYV
+286 
-295 NLDGKTKSIKLE
+295 
-307 DIFNSDTYKNAA
+307 
-319 KGNEQQKSEAFAK
+319 
-332 ALNERLGSEFNGKV
+332 
-346 KVEAGTDGSLKFTGP
+346 
-361 GKGST
+361 
-366 LMVKGSNDAVN
+366 MVKGSNDAVN

-392 TGWTLKRVLGDKAA
+392 TGWTLKKVLGDKAA

-414 DKDGNFIDKDGKIVD
+414 DKDGNFIDKDGKVVD
-429 SKDKAAKVATIEING
+429 SADKAAKVATIEING
-444 TRLQFGEDD
+444 TKLQFGEDD

-493 DIGGTLGTALFVP
+493 DIGGTLGTALF
-506 DEGKLS
+506 G
-512 GNFNEAY
+512 
-519 GLGLKSGE
+519 
-527 SKHITFKPEGV
+527 
-538 GVTVGFSINAD
+538 
-549 TTMEDVA
+549 
-556 KELTESFSNEKI
+556 
-568 SFSVNKYTGALE
+568 
-580 ATNTKT
+580 
-586 GESVNLQVGERV
+586 RV
-598 DALDRPRPGGGY
+598 DSSGITDDKAEVNPDIKGT
-610 YTKFEEKYQSKGGT
+610 YTK
-624 SKYTQGK
+624 GK
-631 DAVFTAT
+631 DAEFVAT
-638 VNGEQLTLTRSSN
+638 VNGERLELTRSSN
-651 TVDLDGMSVTLKGA
+651 TVDLDGLSVTLKGT
-665 FGYTADGK
+665 FDEGG
-673 VDPTAEKIT
+673 EKIT

-687 DSDKIVDTIKA
+687 DSDKIVDTVKA

-713 YSTMPLQDSKGN
+713 YSTMPLQDSRGN
-725 NYLPMTEDELAKN
+725 NYLPMTEDEMSKN

-846 TSMGSP
+846 TSIGSP
-852 GILVKKAGT
+852 GILVKKAGS

>member
-32 DTESMIENSVSGYKS
+32 DTEAMIENSVAGYKT

-90 SANFFSKAINTVANG
+90 SSSFFSKAINTVANG
-105 ANAAKVSASGK
+105 ANAAKVSATGK

-139 GHLVSNGSDTSKIEW
+139 NHLVDKGSDTSKIEW
-154 NKNVDTSKVAGSLT
+154 NKNVETSKVAGSITL
-168 IEYGGGDKKSGSVI
+168 EYGGGDKKSGSTI
-182 NLNFGEDEVFNSA
+182 RLSFGEDEVFNSA
-195 KEMADAINAKLKEKK
+195 QEMADAINAKLKEAKIT
-210 VTSSSSTSSADNY
+210 TSSGSNSADNY
-223 LEAYVDGTGRVAIK
+223 LEASVDATGRVVINDK
-237 DLKGNNFRISG
+237 KNNNFRITG

-254 QKIFEE
+254 EKIFEE
-260 TERGSIAASTK
+260 TERGSLAVSKA
-271 PVTKDDL
+271 PVKKADL
-278 VDSVKRED
+278 VNSVGREE

-307 DIFNSDTYKNAA
+307 DIFNSDTYKNAT
-319 KGNEQQKSEAFAK
+319 KGTEQEKSEAFAT
-332 ALNERLGSEFNGKV
+332 ALNERLNSEFNGKV
-346 KVEAGTDGSLKFTGP
+346 KVEANADGSLKFTGP
-361 GKGST
+361 ENNGST
-366 LMVKGSNDAVN
+366 LTIKGGSDAVN
-377 NALGLGEGGYSTNLQ
+377 NALGLGEGGYSTTLQ
-392 TGWTLKRVLGDKAA
+392 TSWTLKKVLGDSAA
-406 GLFTEAAT
+406 GLFTEAA
-414 DKDGNFIDKDGKIVD
+414 KNADGDYVDKDGKVVD
-429 SKDKAAKVATIEING
+429 SADKAAKVATIEING
-444 TRLQFGEDD
+444 TKLQFGEDD

-475 MTGNFAFTS
+475 MTGNFAFTA

-493 DIGGTLGTALFVP
+493 DIGGTLGTALFGKVDSSQIADDKAEVNP
-506 DEGKLS
+506 DIKG
-512 GNFNEAY
+512 
-519 GLGLKSGE
+519 
-527 SKHITFKPEGV
+527 T
-538 GVTVGFSINAD
+538 
-549 TTMEDVA
+549 
-556 KELTESFSNEKI
+556 
-568 SFSVNKYTGALE
+568 
-580 ATNTKT
+580 
-586 GESVNLQVGERV
+586 
-598 DALDRPRPGGGY
+598 
-610 YTKFEEKYQSKGGT
+610 YTK
-624 SKYTQGK
+624 GK
-631 DAVFTAT
+631 DAEFVAT
-638 VNGEQLTLTRSSN
+638 VNGERLELTRSSN
-651 TVDLDGMSVTLKGA
+651 TVDLDGLSVTLKGT
-665 FGYTADGK
+665 FDEGS
-673 VDPTAEKIT
+673 EKIT
-682 FTTNS
+682 FTTTS
-687 DSDKIVDTIKA
+687 DSDKIVDTVKA

-725 NYLPMTEDELAKN
+725 DYLPLTEDEISKN

-773 GSGEIGAALRS
+773 GSGEIGVALRS

-790 YSAGLSTL
+790 YSSSNGLSTL
-798 SLDEDKLRSALDSD
+798 NLDEEKLRSALDSD

-836 LKSTLEQYGK
+836 LKSTLEMYGK
-846 TSMGSP
+846 TSIGSP

-861 TLSSYSLTNNEIQDQ
+861 TLSSYSLSDNEIQDKI
-876 MDNLQKQIDKWQDKM
+876 DSLQKQIEKWQDKM
-891 GDRIDFYTKQFTQL
+891 SDRIDFYTNQFTRL

>member
-1 MASVTSL
+1 MH
-8 MNSTSSTSSLYGNRN
+8 STSSTSSLYGNRN

-139 GHLVSNGSDTSKIEW
+139 SHLVSNGSDTSKIEW
-154 NKNVDTSKVAGSLT
+154 NTNVDTSKVAGSLT

-195 KEMADAINAKLKEKK
+195 QEMADAINAKLKEKK

-237 DLKGNNFRISG
+237 DLKGNNFRITG

-271 PVTKDDL
+271 PVTKADL

-286 YLKDQTIYV
+286 YLKNQTIYV

-319 KGNEQQKSEAFAK
+319 KGTEQQKSEAFAA
-332 ALNERLGSEFNGKV
+332 ALNERLDSEFNGKV
-346 KVEAGTDGSLKFTGP
+346 KVEANADGSLKFTGP
-361 GKGST
+361 ENNGST

-392 TGWTLKRVLGDKAA
+392 TGWTLKKVLGDKAA

-414 DKDGNFIDKDGKIVD
+414 DKDGNFIDKDGKVVD
-429 SKDKAAKVATIEING
+429 SADKAAKVATIEING
-444 TRLQFGEDD
+444 TKLQFGEDD

-493 DIGGTLGTALFVP
+493 DIGGTLGTALF
-506 DEGKLS
+506 G
-512 GNFNEAY
+512 
-519 GLGLKSGE
+519 
-527 SKHITFKPEGV
+527 
-538 GVTVGFSINAD
+538 
-549 TTMEDVA
+549 
-556 KELTESFSNEKI
+556 
-568 SFSVNKYTGALE
+568 
-580 ATNTKT
+580 
-586 GESVNLQVGERV
+586 RV
-598 DALDRPRPGGGY
+598 DSSGITDDKAEVNPDIKGT
-610 YTKFEEKYQSKGGT
+610 YTK
-624 SKYTQGK
+624 GK
-631 DAVFTAT
+631 DAEFVAT
-638 VNGEQLTLTRSSN
+638 VNGERLELTRSSN
-651 TVDLDGMSVTLKGA
+651 TVDLDGLSVTLKGT
-665 FGYTADGK
+665 FDEGG
-673 VDPTAEKIT
+673 EKIT

-687 DSDKIVDTIKA
+687 DSDKIVDTVKA

-713 YSTMPLQDSKGN
+713 YSTMPLQDSRGN
-725 NYLPMTEDELAKN
+725 NYLPMTEDEMSKN

-846 TSMGSP
+846 TSIGSP

>member
-32 DTESMIENSVSGYKS
+32 YTESMIENSVSGYKS

-139 GHLVSNGSDTSKIEW
+139 SHLVSNGSDTSKIEW
-154 NKNVDTSKVAGSLT
+154 NTNVDTSKVAGSLT

-195 KEMADAINAKLKEKK
+195 QEMADAINAKLKEKK

-237 DLKGNNFRISG
+237 DLKGNNFRITG

-271 PVTKDDL
+271 PVTKADL

-286 YLKDQTIYV
+286 YLKNQTIYV

-319 KGNEQQKSEAFAK
+319 KGTEQQKSEAFAA
-332 ALNERLGSEFNGKV
+332 ALNERLDSEFNGKV
-346 KVEAGTDGSLKFTGP
+346 KVEANADGSLKFTGP
-361 GKGST
+361 ENNGST

-392 TGWTLKRVLGDKAA
+392 TGWTLKKVLGDKAA

-414 DKDGNFIDKDGKIVD
+414 DKDGNFIDKDGKVVD
-429 SKDKAAKVATIEING
+429 SADKAAKVATIEING
-444 TRLQFGEDD
+444 TKLQFGEDD

-493 DIGGTLGTALFVP
+493 DIGGTLGTALF
-506 DEGKLS
+506 G
-512 GNFNEAY
+512 
-519 GLGLKSGE
+519 
-527 SKHITFKPEGV
+527 
-538 GVTVGFSINAD
+538 
-549 TTMEDVA
+549 
-556 KELTESFSNEKI
+556 
-568 SFSVNKYTGALE
+568 
-580 ATNTKT
+580 
-586 GESVNLQVGERV
+586 RV
-598 DALDRPRPGGGY
+598 DSSGITDDKAEVNPDIKGT
-610 YTKFEEKYQSKGGT
+610 YTK
-624 SKYTQGK
+624 GK
-631 DAVFTAT
+631 DAEFVAT
-638 VNGEQLTLTRSSN
+638 VNGERLELTRSSN
-651 TVDLDGMSVTLKGA
+651 TVDLDGLSVTLKGT
-665 FGYTADGK
+665 FDEGG
-673 VDPTAEKIT
+673 EKIT

-687 DSDKIVDTIKA
+687 DSDKIVDTVKA

-713 YSTMPLQDSKGN
+713 YSTMPLQDSRGN
-725 NYLPMTEDELAKN
+725 NYLPMTEDEMSKN

-846 TSMGSP
+846 TSIGSP

>member
-139 GHLVSNGSDTSKIEW
+139 SHLVSNGSDTSKIEW
-154 NKNVDTSKVAGSLT
+154 NTNVDTSKVAGSLT

-195 KEMADAINAKLKEKK
+195 QEMADAINAKLKEKK

-237 DLKGNNFRISG
+237 DLKGNNFRITG

-271 PVTKDDL
+271 PVTKADL

-286 YLKDQTIYV
+286 YLKNQTIYV

-319 KGNEQQKSEAFAK
+319 KGTEQQKSEAFAA
-332 ALNERLGSEFNGKV
+332 ALNERLDSEFNGKV
-346 KVEAGTDGSLKFTGP
+346 KVEAKADGSLKFTGP
-361 GKGST
+361 ENNGST

-392 TGWTLKRVLGDKAA
+392 TGWTLKKVLGDKAA

-414 DKDGNFIDKDGKIVD
+414 DKDGNYIDKDGKVVD
-429 SKDKAAKVATIEING
+429 SEDKAAKVATIEING
-444 TRLQFGEDD
+444 TKLQFGEDD

-493 DIGGTLGTALFVP
+493 DIGGTLGTALF
-506 DEGKLS
+506 G
-512 GNFNEAY
+512 
-519 GLGLKSGE
+519 
-527 SKHITFKPEGV
+527 
-538 GVTVGFSINAD
+538 
-549 TTMEDVA
+549 
-556 KELTESFSNEKI
+556 
-568 SFSVNKYTGALE
+568 
-580 ATNTKT
+580 
-586 GESVNLQVGERV
+586 RV
-598 DALDRPRPGGGY
+598 DSSGITDDKAEVNPDIKGT
-610 YTKFEEKYQSKGGT
+610 YTK
-624 SKYTQGK
+624 GK
-631 DAVFTAT
+631 DAEFVAT
-638 VNGEQLTLTRSSN
+638 VNGERLELTRSSN
-651 TVDLDGMSVTLKGA
+651 TVDLDGLSVTLKGT
-665 FGYTADGK
+665 FDEGG
-673 VDPTAEKIT
+673 EKIT

-687 DSDKIVDTIKA
+687 DSDKIVDTVKA

-713 YSTMPLQDSKGN
+713 YSTMPLQDSRGN
-725 NYLPMTEDELAKN
+725 NYLPMTEDEMSKN

-846 TSMGSP
+846 TSIGSP

>member
-139 GHLVSNGSDTSKIEW
+139 SHLVSNGSDTSKIEW
-154 NKNVDTSKVAGSLT
+154 NTNVDTSKVAGSLT

-195 KEMADAINAKLKEKK
+195 QEMADAINAKLKEKK

-237 DLKGNNFRISG
+237 DLKGNNFRITG

-271 PVTKDDL
+271 PVTKADL

-286 YLKDQTIYV
+286 YLKNQTIYV

-319 KGNEQQKSEAFAK
+319 KGTEQQKSEAFAA
-332 ALNERLGSEFNGKV
+332 ALNERLDSEFNGKV
-346 KVEAGTDGSLKFTGP
+346 KVEANADGSLKFTGP
-361 GKGST
+361 ENNGST

-392 TGWTLKRVLGDKAA
+392 TGWTLKKVLGDKAA

-414 DKDGNFIDKDGKIVD
+414 DKDGNFIDKDGKVVD
-429 SKDKAAKVATIEING
+429 SADKAAKVATIEING
-444 TRLQFGEDD
+444 TKLQFGEDD

-493 DIGGTLGTALFVP
+493 DIGGTLGTALF
-506 DEGKLS
+506 G
-512 GNFNEAY
+512 
-519 GLGLKSGE
+519 
-527 SKHITFKPEGV
+527 
-538 GVTVGFSINAD
+538 
-549 TTMEDVA
+549 
-556 KELTESFSNEKI
+556 
-568 SFSVNKYTGALE
+568 
-580 ATNTKT
+580 
-586 GESVNLQVGERV
+586 RV
-598 DALDRPRPGGGY
+598 DSSGITDDKAEVNPDIKGT
-610 YTKFEEKYQSKGGT
+610 YTK
-624 SKYTQGK
+624 GK
-631 DAVFTAT
+631 DAEFVAT
-638 VNGEQLTLTRSSN
+638 VNGERLELTRSSN
-651 TVDLDGMSVTLKGA
+651 TVDLDGLSVTLKGT
-665 FGYTADGK
+665 FDEGG
-673 VDPTAEKIT
+673 EKIT

-687 DSDKIVDTIKA
+687 DSDKIVDTVKA

-713 YSTMPLQDSKGN
+713 YSTMPLQDSRGN
-725 NYLPMTEDELAKN
+725 NYLPMTEDEMSKN

-846 TSMGSP
+846 TSIGSP

-905 EMLIN
+905 EMLMN

>member
-8 MNSTSSTSSLYGNRN
+8 MSSTSSTSSLYGNRN

-139 GHLVSNGSDTSKIEW
+139 SHLVSNGSDTSKIEW
-154 NKNVDTSKVAGSLT
+154 NTNVDTSKVAGSLT

-195 KEMADAINAKLKEKK
+195 QEMADAINAKLKEKK

-237 DLKGNNFRISG
+237 DLKGNNFRITG

-271 PVTKDDL
+271 PVTKADL

-286 YLKDQTIYV
+286 YLKNQTIYV

-319 KGNEQQKSEAFAK
+319 KGTEQQKSEAFAA
-332 ALNERLGSEFNGKV
+332 ALNERLDSEFNGKV
-346 KVEAGTDGSLKFTGP
+346 KVEANADGSLKFTGP
-361 GKGST
+361 ENNGST

-392 TGWTLKRVLGDKAA
+392 TGWTLKKVLGDKAA

-414 DKDGNFIDKDGKIVD
+414 DKDGNFIDKDGKVVD
-429 SKDKAAKVATIEING
+429 SADKAAKVATIEING
-444 TRLQFGEDD
+444 TKLQFGEDD

-493 DIGGTLGTALFVP
+493 DIGGTLGTALF
-506 DEGKLS
+506 G
-512 GNFNEAY
+512 
-519 GLGLKSGE
+519 
-527 SKHITFKPEGV
+527 
-538 GVTVGFSINAD
+538 
-549 TTMEDVA
+549 
-556 KELTESFSNEKI
+556 
-568 SFSVNKYTGALE
+568 
-580 ATNTKT
+580 
-586 GESVNLQVGERV
+586 RV
-598 DALDRPRPGGGY
+598 DSSGITDDKAEVNPDIKGT
-610 YTKFEEKYQSKGGT
+610 YTK
-624 SKYTQGK
+624 GK
-631 DAVFTAT
+631 DAEFVAT
-638 VNGEQLTLTRSSN
+638 VNGERLELTRSSN
-651 TVDLDGMSVTLKGA
+651 TVDLDGLSVTLKGT
-665 FGYTADGK
+665 FDEGG
-673 VDPTAEKIT
+673 EKIT

-687 DSDKIVDTIKA
+687 DSDKIVDTVKA

-713 YSTMPLQDSKGN
+713 YSTMPLQDSRGN
-725 NYLPMTEDELAKN
+725 NYLPMTEDEMSKN

-846 TSMGSP
+846 TSIGSP

>member
-139 GHLVSNGSDTSKIEW
+139 SHLVSNGSDTSKIEW
-154 NKNVDTSKVAGSLT
+154 NTNVDTSKVAGSLT

-195 KEMADAINAKLKEKK
+195 QEMADAINAKLKEKK

-237 DLKGNNFRISG
+237 DLKGNNFRITG

-271 PVTKDDL
+271 PVTKADL

-286 YLKDQTIYV
+286 YLKNQTIYV

-319 KGNEQQKSEAFAK
+319 KGTEQQKSEAFAA
-332 ALNERLGSEFNGKV
+332 ALNERLDSEFNGKV
-346 KVEAGTDGSLKFTGP
+346 KVEANADGSLKFTGP
-361 GKGST
+361 ENNGST

-392 TGWTLKRVLGDKAA
+392 TGWTLKKVLGDKAA

-414 DKDGNFIDKDGKIVD
+414 DKDGNYIDKDGKVVD
-429 SKDKAAKVATIEING
+429 SEDKAAKVATIEING
-444 TRLQFGEDD
+444 TKLQFGEDD

-493 DIGGTLGTALFVP
+493 DIGGTLGTALF
-506 DEGKLS
+506 G
-512 GNFNEAY
+512 
-519 GLGLKSGE
+519 
-527 SKHITFKPEGV
+527 
-538 GVTVGFSINAD
+538 
-549 TTMEDVA
+549 
-556 KELTESFSNEKI
+556 
-568 SFSVNKYTGALE
+568 
-580 ATNTKT
+580 
-586 GESVNLQVGERV
+586 RV
-598 DALDRPRPGGGY
+598 DSSGITDDKAEVNPDIKGT
-610 YTKFEEKYQSKGGT
+610 YTK
-624 SKYTQGK
+624 GK
-631 DAVFTAT
+631 DAEFVAT
-638 VNGEQLTLTRSSN
+638 VNGERLELTRSSN
-651 TVDLDGMSVTLKGA
+651 TVDLDGLSVTLKGT
-665 FGYTADGK
+665 FDEGG
-673 VDPTAEKIT
+673 EKIT

-687 DSDKIVDTIKA
+687 DSDKIVDTVKA

-713 YSTMPLQDSKGN
+713 YSTMPLQDSRGN
-725 NYLPMTEDELAKN
+725 NYLPMTEDEMSKN

-846 TSMGSP
+846 TSIGSP

-876 MDNLQKQIDKWQDKM
+876 MDDLQKQIDKWQDKM

-905 EMLIN
+905 EMLMN

>member
-139 GHLVSNGSDTSKIEW
+139 SHLVSNGSDTSKIEW
-154 NKNVDTSKVAGSLT
+154 NTNVDTSKVAGSLT

-195 KEMADAINAKLKEKK
+195 QEMADAINAKLKEKK

-237 DLKGNNFRISG
+237 DLKGNNFRITG

-271 PVTKDDL
+271 PVTKADL

-286 YLKDQTIYV
+286 YLKNQTIYV

-319 KGNEQQKSEAFAK
+319 KGTEQQKSEAFAA
-332 ALNERLGSEFNGKV
+332 ALNERLDSEFNGKV
-346 KVEAGTDGSLKFTGP
+346 KVEANADGSLKFTGP
-361 GKGST
+361 ENNGST
-366 LMVKGSNDAVN
+366 LMVKDSNDAVN

-392 TGWTLKRVLGDKAA
+392 TGWTLKKVLGDKAA

-414 DKDGNFIDKDGKIVD
+414 DKDGNFIDKDGKVVD
-429 SKDKAAKVATIEING
+429 SADKAAKVATIEING
-444 TRLQFGEDD
+444 TKLQFGEDD

-493 DIGGTLGTALFVP
+493 DIGGTLGTALF
-506 DEGKLS
+506 G
-512 GNFNEAY
+512 
-519 GLGLKSGE
+519 
-527 SKHITFKPEGV
+527 
-538 GVTVGFSINAD
+538 
-549 TTMEDVA
+549 
-556 KELTESFSNEKI
+556 
-568 SFSVNKYTGALE
+568 
-580 ATNTKT
+580 
-586 GESVNLQVGERV
+586 RV
-598 DALDRPRPGGGY
+598 DSSGITDDKAEVNPDIKGT
-610 YTKFEEKYQSKGGT
+610 YTK
-624 SKYTQGK
+624 GK
-631 DAVFTAT
+631 DAEFVAT
-638 VNGEQLTLTRSSN
+638 VNGERLELTRSSN
-651 TVDLDGMSVTLKGA
+651 TVDLDGLSVTLKGT
-665 FGYTADGK
+665 FDEGG
-673 VDPTAEKIT
+673 EKIT

-687 DSDKIVDTIKA
+687 DSDKIVDTVKA

-713 YSTMPLQDSKGN
+713 YSTMPLQDSRGN
-725 NYLPMTEDELAKN
+725 NYLPMTEDEMSKN

-846 TSMGSP
+846 TSIGSP